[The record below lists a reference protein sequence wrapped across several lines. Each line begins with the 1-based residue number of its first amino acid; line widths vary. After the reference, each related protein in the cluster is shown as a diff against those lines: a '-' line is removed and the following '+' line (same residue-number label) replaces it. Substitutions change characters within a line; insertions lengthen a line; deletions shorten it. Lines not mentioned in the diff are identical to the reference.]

1 MTRTSII
8 TRFSAM
14 GAATLLAC
22 SSFAAQATP
31 VQGSLGGTSQGQ
43 ITINATVA
51 NSVQITGLTDIT
63 FSNQNPTVAAAANE
77 SVCVWSNT
85 STKGYNIKA
94 TGSGSSNAFTLA
106 NGGNT
111 VPYTV
116 QWAATTG
123 QTSGT
128 LLTSGTALTSQTTT
142 AVNPTCSSAPTTTA
156 SLIIG
161 ITSANLLT
169 MTGSA
174 TYTGTLNL
182 LVAPE

>member
-1 MTRTSII
+1 MTRFQKIA
-8 TRFSAM
+8 RFGAM

-22 SSFAAQATP
+22 SSFAAQAAN
-31 VQGSLGGTSQGQ
+31 QGSLGGTSQGQ
-43 ITINATVA
+43 ITINASVP
-51 NSVQITGLTDIT
+51 NSVQITGLADISFT
-63 FSNQNPTVAAAANE
+63 NQNPTVAASSAQ

-94 TGSGSSNAFTLA
+94 TGSGSSNAFTIA

-116 QWAATTG
+116 QWAATSG
-123 QTSGT
+123 QSSGT
-128 LLTSGTALTSQTTT
+128 PLTSGTALTGQTTT
-142 AVNPTCSSAPTTTA
+142 AVNATCSSAPLTTA
-156 SLIIG
+156 TLIVG
-161 ITSANLLT
+161 ISTANLQT
-169 MTGSA
+169 MIGSA

>member
-8 TRFSAM
+8 RRFGAM
-14 GAATLLAC
+14 GAATLFAC

-43 ITINATVA
+43 ITINASVPK
-51 NSVQITGLTDIT
+51 SVQITGLSDIT
-63 FSNQNPTVAAAANE
+63 FTNQDPTVAAAANE

-85 STKGYNIKA
+85 STKGYNVKA

-116 QWAATTG
+116 QWAASANQTTG
-123 QTSGT
+123 TS
-128 LLTSGTALTSQTTT
+128 LTSGTPLTGLTTT
-142 AVNPTCSSAPTTTA
+142 AVNATCSSAPTTTA

-161 ITSANLLT
+161 ITTTNLQT
-169 MTGSA
+169 MIGAA
-174 TYTGTLNL
+174 TYTGTLTL